1 MPSSIFVV
9 GHLGSSRLSHYFEL
23 LHYYGVLPYIIDDIV
38 KYFWENIGID
48 KIPRFVSSG
57 EKYFPLLLTYG
68 NFLTFIYLRDVQL
81 HQFIQ
86 KRNYDRRTK
95 KIFLTL
101 YPFAEVPIKNRKW
114 HTCLRGF
121 LQSWRDK
128 VKFFCYKQTNHLL
141 FHLEGNEHLSFRST
155 KFGPLPFTT
164 EK

>member
-1 MPSSIFVV
+1 MKVIPLGLPFRGNALVMPSSIFVV

-86 KRNYDRRTK
+86 KRNYDRRSK
-95 KIFLTL
+95 K
-101 YPFAEVPIKNRKW
+101 
-114 HTCLRGF
+114 
-121 LQSWRDK
+121 
-128 VKFFCYKQTNHLL
+128 KFFFFDFVTFCRSSHIKSKIANV
-141 FHLEGNEHLSFRST
+141 FRGVFF
-155 KFGPLPFTT
+155 KG
-164 EK
+164 EKYI

>member
-1 MPSSIFVV
+1 MAIILGCFSLGLLFSKHLFQKILCSKILKVFPLGFLFKGNALVMPSSIFVV
-9 GHLGSSRLSHYFEL
+9 GHLGSSRLSHYIEL

-95 KIFLTL
+95 KKISFLTL
-101 YPFAEVPIKNRKW
+101 YPFAEVPIKNRK
-114 HTCLRGF
+114 
-121 LQSWRDK
+121 
-128 VKFFCYKQTNHLL
+128 
-141 FHLEGNEHLSFRST
+141 
-155 KFGPLPFTT
+155 
-164 EK
+164 